1 MSDTVLYLILLF
13 FLLIFSAFF
22 SGTETAVMS
31 INRYRLRHKAQK
43 GDKTSQKIL
52 DMIKNPEKF
61 LALVLIGNNLV
72 NIAASSIATIL
83 SIKYFGDYAIAVA
96 TFGLTFIVLIFCEI
110 TPKTIAALKPELI
123 ANKSSVVISFLMTIC
138 QPLIF
143 VMNTITKIII
153 SIFGI
158 KKKKSDES
166 LTTDELKSV
175 LSTENNTFIS
185 KSHKEILIGVLD
197 LEKISVDEIMV
208 PRNELFAINI
218 NDDWKDIQKQIT
230 NTPHT
235 RILLYRNSIDDIIGF
250 IHTRDALRLLT
261 KEDFSKEN
269 LLRTI
274 EEAYFIPEN
283 TNLLVQLQKFR
294 RNKKR
299 CGLVIDEYGDIQGLV
314 TIDDILEEIV
324 GDFTTSIDVDLD
336 EEIIK
341 QKDGSFIIDGQTTIR
356 DLNKEL
362 DAELDTSGPVTLNG
376 IILETLG
383 DNPKKNVT
391 VNLGNFTAT
400 ITETDGISI
409 SKVKLTPK
417 QKENEQDSG
426 S

>member
-31 INRYRLRHKAQK
+31 INRYRLRHRAQK

-52 DMIKNPEKF
+52 EMIKNPEKF

-153 SIFGI
+153 
-158 KKKKSDES
+158 
-166 LTTDELKSV
+166 
-175 LSTENNTFIS
+175 TENNTFIS

-400 ITETDGISI
+400 IIETDGISI

>member
-1 MSDTVLYLILLF
+1 MS
-13 FLLIFSAFF
+13 
-22 SGTETAVMS
+22 AV
-31 INRYRLRHKAQK
+31 NFCYEYHN
-43 GDKTSQKIL
+43 
-52 DMIKNPEKF
+52 KNY
-61 LALVLIGNNLV
+61 
-72 NIAASSIATIL
+72 
-83 SIKYFGDYAIAVA
+83 YF
-96 TFGLTFIVLIFCEI
+96 
-110 TPKTIAALKPELI
+110 
-123 ANKSSVVISFLMTIC
+123 
-138 QPLIF
+138 
-143 VMNTITKIII
+143 II

-299 CGLVIDEYGDIQGLV
+299 CGLVIDE
-314 TIDDILEEIV
+314 DILEEIV

-376 IILETLG
+376 IILETLKLYCH
-383 DNPKKNVT
+383 DNRNRRNIYFQGQINP
-391 VNLGNFTAT
+391 
-400 ITETDGISI
+400 
-409 SKVKLTPK
+409 
-417 QKENEQDSG
+417 
-426 S
+426 

>member
-110 TPKTIAALKPELI
+110 TPKELI

-208 PRNELFAINI
+208 PRNELFA
-218 NDDWKDIQKQIT
+218 
-230 NTPHT
+230 
-235 RILLYRNSIDDIIGF
+235 
-250 IHTRDALRLLT
+250 
-261 KEDFSKEN
+261 
-269 LLRTI
+269 
-274 EEAYFIPEN
+274 
-283 TNLLVQLQKFR
+283 
-294 RNKKR
+294 
-299 CGLVIDEYGDIQGLV
+299 
-314 TIDDILEEIV
+314 
-324 GDFTTSIDVDLD
+324 
-336 EEIIK
+336 
-341 QKDGSFIIDGQTTIR
+341 
-356 DLNKEL
+356 
-362 DAELDTSGPVTLNG
+362 
-376 IILETLG
+376 
-383 DNPKKNVT
+383 
-391 VNLGNFTAT
+391 
-400 ITETDGISI
+400 
-409 SKVKLTPK
+409 
-417 QKENEQDSG
+417 
-426 S
+426 